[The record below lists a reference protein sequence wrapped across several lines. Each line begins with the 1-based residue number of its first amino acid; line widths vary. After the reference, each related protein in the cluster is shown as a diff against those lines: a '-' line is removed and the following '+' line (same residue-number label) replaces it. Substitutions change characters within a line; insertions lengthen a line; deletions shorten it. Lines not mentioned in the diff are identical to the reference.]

1 MEKIPLSLIHGVT
14 GSGKTEVYKNLIQ
27 HAVDSGKQALLLV
40 PEISLTP
47 QFVKY
52 FKGNFEN
59 LALVHSKIS
68 EGEKARQWK
77 GIHNGEI
84 SLVIGSRSALFSP
97 FKNLGVVI
105 MDEEHEWT
113 YKQEQAPRY
122 NTRDLLFEINKLTM
136 LK

>member
-77 GIHNGEI
+77 EFTTEKYH
-84 SLVIGSRSALFSP
+84 L
-97 FKNLGVVI
+97 
-105 MDEEHEWT
+105 
-113 YKQEQAPRY
+113 
-122 NTRDLLFEINKLTM
+122 
-136 LK
+136 